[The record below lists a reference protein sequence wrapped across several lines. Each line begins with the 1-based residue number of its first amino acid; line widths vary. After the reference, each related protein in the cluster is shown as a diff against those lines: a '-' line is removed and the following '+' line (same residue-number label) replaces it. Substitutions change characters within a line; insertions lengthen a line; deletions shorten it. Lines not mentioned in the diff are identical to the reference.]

1 MINQIINQMINQ
13 LGGGGALPKTF
24 GERAALPPFT
34 DSFQVVSFSA

>member
-13 LGGGGALPKTF
+13 LGGGGPLQKTF